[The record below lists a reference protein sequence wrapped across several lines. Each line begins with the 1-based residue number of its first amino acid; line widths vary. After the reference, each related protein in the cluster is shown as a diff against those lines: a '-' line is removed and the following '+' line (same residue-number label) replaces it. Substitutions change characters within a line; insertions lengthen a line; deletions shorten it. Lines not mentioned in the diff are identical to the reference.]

1 MFYTACRE
9 FRLSEEKPMPNMTY
23 SKAINQ
29 ALEEELRR
37 DQDVILYGQDVAEW
51 GGIFKVT
58 DGLFEKFGPDRVF
71 NSPISENVMVGAGVG
86 AAMMGL
92 RPVVELQFADFI
104 FTAGDEVFFK
114 AGMWRFMH
122 GGAFKVPL
130 VVRCPSGG
138 SGFGPEHSACPEAF
152 VMHAPGLLCV
162 VPSTPEDAKGLLK
175 AAIRMDNPVMY
186 FEHKL
191 LYAMRGEVPD
201 GDYTT
206 PFGKAVIRRQGD
218 AVTIV
223 AWQEMLRRSLA
234 AAERLSKE
242 GIEVEIVDPRTLNPF
257 DRETIIESVKKTG
270 ACLVVEEAYRTLGV
284 GAEIGAILA
293 EHALPYLDKPFK
305 RLAIPDVPLPTSQ
318 QLVDAVVPSVD
329 AIYKAVKDIV
339 G

>member
-1 MFYTACRE
+1 
-9 FRLSEEKPMPNMTY
+9 MPTITY

-29 ALEEELRR
+29 ALEEEMRR
-37 DQDVILYGQDVAEW
+37 DENVILYGQDVAVW

-58 DGLFEKFGPDRVF
+58 EGLLEKFGPERVF
-71 NSPISENVMVGAGVG
+71 DTPISENVLVGAGVG
-86 AAMMGL
+86 AATMGL

-152 VMHAPGLLCV
+152 VMHTPGLLCI

-175 AAIRMDNPVMY
+175 AAIRSDNPVMY

-191 LYAMRGEVPD
+191 LYATRGEVPE

-206 PFGKAVIRRQGD
+206 PFGKAVVRRQGD

-223 AWQEMLRRSLA
+223 AWQDMLRRSLA
-234 AAERLSKE
+234 AADRLSKE

-257 DRETIIESVKKTG
+257 DRDTIIESVKKTG
-270 ACLVVEEAYRTLGV
+270 ACMVVEEAYRTLGV
-284 GAEIGAILA
+284 GAEIGAMLA

-305 RLAIPDVPLPTSQ
+305 RLAIPDVPLPTAQ
-318 QLVDAVVPSVD
+318 QLVDHVVPSAD
-329 AIYKAVKDIV
+329 TIYKAVKDLV

>member
-1 MFYTACRE
+1 MAT
-9 FRLSEEKPMPNMTY
+9 MTY

-29 ALEEELRR
+29 ALAEEMTR
-37 DQDVILYGQDVAEW
+37 DENVILYGQDVAAW

-58 DGLFEKFGPDRVF
+58 EGLHEQFGPERVF
-71 NSPISENVMVGAGVG
+71 DSPISENVMVGAGVG
-86 AAMMGL
+86 AATMGL

-104 FTAGDEVFFK
+104 LTAGDEVFFK

-130 VVRCPSGG
+130 VIRAPSGG

-175 AAIRMDNPVMY
+175 EAIRLDNPVVY

-201 GDYTT
+201 TEYTT
-206 PFGKAVIRRQGD
+206 PFGKAVVRREGD

-223 AWQEMLRRSLA
+223 AWQDMLRRTLK
-234 AAERLSKE
+234 AAEQLSQE

-257 DRETIIESVKKTG
+257 DRDTIIESVQKTG
-270 ACLVVEEAYRTLGV
+270 ACMVVEEAYRTLGV
-284 GAEIGAILA
+284 GAEIGAMLM
-293 EHALPYLDKPFK
+293 EHALPYMDKPFK

-318 QLVDAVVPSVD
+318 HLVDHIVPSVD
-329 AIYKAVKDIV
+329 AIYKAVKDLV

>member
-1 MFYTACRE
+1 
-9 FRLSEEKPMPNMTY
+9 MPTITY
-23 SKAINQ
+23 SKAINR
-29 ALEEELRR
+29 ALEEEMRR
-37 DQDVILYGQDVAEW
+37 DENVILYGQDVAVW

-58 DGLFEKFGPDRVF
+58 EGLLEKFGPERVF
-71 NSPISENVMVGAGVG
+71 DTPISENVLVGAGVG
-86 AAMMGL
+86 AATMGL

-152 VMHAPGLLCV
+152 VMHTPGLLCV

-175 AAIRMDNPVMY
+175 AAIRSDNPVMY

-191 LYAMRGEVPD
+191 LYATRGEVPE

-206 PFGKAVIRRQGD
+206 PFGKAVVRRQGD

-223 AWQEMLRRSLA
+223 AWQDMLRRSLA
-234 AAERLSKE
+234 AADRLSKE
-242 GIEVEIVDPRTLNPF
+242 GMEVEIVDPRTLNPF
-257 DRETIIESVKKTG
+257 DRDTIIESVKKTG
-270 ACLVVEEAYRTLGV
+270 ACMVVEEAYRTLGV
-284 GAEIGAILA
+284 GAEIGAMLA

-305 RLAIPDVPLPTSQ
+305 RLAIPDVPLPTVQ
-318 QLVDAVVPSVD
+318 QLVDHVVPSVD
-329 AIYKAVKDIV
+329 TIYKAVKDLV

>member
-1 MFYTACRE
+1 M
-9 FRLSEEKPMPNMTY
+9 SVITY

-29 ALEEELRR
+29 ALEEEMRR
-37 DQDVILYGQDVAEW
+37 DENVILYGQDVAEW

-58 DGLFEKFGPDRVF
+58 DGLLEKFGPDRVF

-86 AAMMGL
+86 AATMGL

-104 FTAGDEVFFK
+104 FTAGDEIFFK

-152 VMHAPGLLCV
+152 VMHSPGLLCA

-175 AAIRMDNPVMY
+175 TAIRSDNPVIY

-191 LYAMRGEVPD
+191 LYAARGEVPD
-201 GDYTT
+201 GEYAI
-206 PFGKAVIRRQGD
+206 PFGKAAVRRRGD

-223 AWQEMLRRSLA
+223 AWQEMLRRSLT

-242 GIEVEIVDPRTLNPF
+242 GVEVEIIDPRTLNPF

-284 GAEIGAILA
+284 GAEIGATLA
-293 EHALPYLDKPFK
+293 EHALPYLDKPFR

-318 QLVDAVVPSVD
+318 QLVDAIVPSVD
-329 AIYKAVKDIV
+329 DVYKAVKELV

>member
-1 MFYTACRE
+1 MAT
-9 FRLSEEKPMPNMTY
+9 LTY

-29 ALEEELRR
+29 ALAEEMTR
-37 DQDVILYGQDVAEW
+37 DENVILYGQDVAAW

-58 DGLFEKFGPDRVF
+58 EGLHEQFGPERVF
-71 NSPISENVMVGAGVG
+71 DSPISENVMVGAGVG
-86 AAMMGL
+86 AATMGL

-104 FTAGDEVFFK
+104 LTAGDEVFFK

-130 VVRCPSGG
+130 VIRAPSGG

-175 AAIRMDNPVMY
+175 EAIRLDNPVVY

-191 LYAMRGEVPD
+191 LYAMRGAVPD
-201 GDYTT
+201 TEYTT
-206 PFGKAVIRRQGD
+206 PFGKAVVRREGD

-223 AWQEMLRRSLA
+223 AWQDMLRRTLK
-234 AAERLSKE
+234 AAEQLSQE

-257 DRETIIESVKKTG
+257 DRDTIIESVQKTG
-270 ACLVVEEAYRTLGV
+270 ACMVVEEAYRTLGV
-284 GAEIGAILA
+284 GAEIGAMLM
-293 EHALPYLDKPFK
+293 EHALPYMDKPFK

-318 QLVDAVVPSVD
+318 HLVDHIVPSVD
-329 AIYKAVKDIV
+329 AIYKAVKDLV

>member
-1 MFYTACRE
+1 MA
-9 FRLSEEKPMPNMTY
+9 LMTY

-37 DQDVILYGQDVAEW
+37 DPDVILYGQDVAEW

-86 AAMMGL
+86 AAIMGL

-152 VMHAPGLLCV
+152 VMHAPGLLCA

-175 AAIRMDNPVMY
+175 TAIRMDNPVMY

-201 GDYTT
+201 GEYTI
-206 PFGKAVIRRQGD
+206 PFGKAVVRRQGD

-284 GAEIGAILA
+284 GAEIGAMLA

-329 AIYKAVKDIV
+329 AIYKAVHDLV

>member
-1 MFYTACRE
+1 
-9 FRLSEEKPMPNMTY
+9 MPTITY

-29 ALEEELRR
+29 ALEEEMRR
-37 DQDVILYGQDVAEW
+37 DENVILYGQDVAVW

-58 DGLFEKFGPDRVF
+58 DGLLEKFGPERVF
-71 NSPISENVMVGAGVG
+71 DTPISENVLVGAGVG
-86 AAMMGL
+86 AATMGL

-152 VMHAPGLLCV
+152 VMHTPGLLCV

-175 AAIRMDNPVMY
+175 AAIRSDNPVMY

-191 LYAMRGEVPD
+191 LYATRGEVPE

-206 PFGKAVIRRQGD
+206 PFGKAVVRRQGD

-223 AWQEMLRRSLA
+223 AWQDMLRRSLA
-234 AAERLSKE
+234 AADRLSKE

-257 DRETIIESVKKTG
+257 DRDTIIESVKKTG
-270 ACLVVEEAYRTLGV
+270 ACMVVEEAYRTLGV
-284 GAEIGAILA
+284 GAEIGAMLA

-305 RLAIPDVPLPTSQ
+305 RLAIPDVPLPTAQ
-318 QLVDAVVPSVD
+318 QLVDHVVPSAD
-329 AIYKAVKDIV
+329 TIYKAVKDLV

>member
-1 MFYTACRE
+1 MAT
-9 FRLSEEKPMPNMTY
+9 MTY

-29 ALEEELRR
+29 ALAEEMTR
-37 DQDVILYGQDVAEW
+37 DENVILYGQDVAAW

-58 DGLFEKFGPDRVF
+58 EGLHEQFGPERVF
-71 NSPISENVMVGAGVG
+71 DSPISENVMVGAGVG
-86 AAMMGL
+86 AATMGL

-104 FTAGDEVFFK
+104 LTAGDEVFFK

-130 VVRCPSGG
+130 VIRAPSGG

-175 AAIRMDNPVMY
+175 EAIRLDNPVVY

-201 GDYTT
+201 TEYTT
-206 PFGKAVIRRQGD
+206 PFGKAVVRREGD

-223 AWQEMLRRSLA
+223 AWQDMLRRTLK
-234 AAERLSKE
+234 AAEQLSQE

-257 DRETIIESVKKTG
+257 DRDTIIESVQKTG
-270 ACLVVEEAYRTLGV
+270 ACVVVEEAYRTLGV
-284 GAEIGAILA
+284 GAEIGAMLM
-293 EHALPYLDKPFK
+293 EHALPYMDKPFK

-318 QLVDAVVPSVD
+318 HLVDHIVPSVD
-329 AIYKAVKDIV
+329 AIYKAVKDLV

>member
-1 MFYTACRE
+1 M
-9 FRLSEEKPMPNMTY
+9 SIITY

-37 DQDVILYGQDVAEW
+37 DEDVILYGQDVAEW

-86 AAMMGL
+86 AATMGL

-152 VMHAPGLLCV
+152 VMHTPGLLCA

-175 AAIRMDNPVMY
+175 TAIRLDNPVMY

-206 PFGKAVIRRQGD
+206 PFGKAVVRRQGD

-234 AAERLSKE
+234 AADRLSKE
-242 GIEVEIVDPRTLNPF
+242 GVEVEIVDPRTLNPF
-257 DRETIIESVKKTG
+257 DRGTIVESVKKTG

-284 GAEIGAILA
+284 GAEIGAMLA

-318 QLVDAVVPSVD
+318 QLVDAIVPSVD
-329 AIYKAVKDIV
+329 AIYKAVKDLV